1 MISASHQPNLLPKD
15 TLMTLSITSDN
26 KASPQALDDDLFA
39 PSPRHPDSRLETDW
53 LFLYN
58 KLPPDQWFGADYAY
72 KTSGWLKVHTNI
84 RKRQRI
90 LTQISTAY
98 QSGEFDWSEYRS
110 QMLKRIN
117 MHILKLHQHHGVEDE
132 GFFPE
137 FIRMYPQLQAGFE
150 ILGCDHVRL
159 DALLDKLQLQNDTL
173 ARSEVED
180 KALAEQLH
188 QTLMDASKLL
198 QQHLTD
204 EEDLVIPILGLRQG

>member
-1 MISASHQPNLLPKD
+1 
-15 TLMTLSITSDN
+15 MTLSANN
-26 KASPQALDDDLFA
+26 KTGQQALDDDLFSLA
-39 PSPRHPDSRLETDW
+39 PRHPDSRLETDW

-90 LTQISTAY
+90 LVQISDAY
-98 QSGEFDWSEYRS
+98 ISGEFDWSEYRS
-110 QMLKRIN
+110 QILKRIN
-117 MHILKLHQHHGVEDE
+117 MHVLKLYQHHGVEDD

-137 FIRMYPQLQAGFE
+137 FVSMYPKLASAFE
-150 ILGCDHVRL
+150 ILGHDHEYL
-159 DALLDKLQLQNDTL
+159 NELLDKLQIQNDQL

-180 KALAEQLH
+180 KALAEELH
-188 QTLMDASKLL
+188 DTLVKVTDLL

-204 EEDLVIPILGLRQG
+204 QEDLVIPILGLRQG

>member
-1 MISASHQPNLLPKD
+1 
-15 TLMTLSITSDN
+15 MTLSANNKTSQ
-26 KASPQALDDDLFA
+26 QALDDDLF
-39 PSPRHPDSRLETDW
+39 SLIPRHPDSRLETDW

-90 LTQISTAY
+90 LMQISDAY
-98 QSGEFDWSEYRS
+98 ISGEFDWSEYRS
-110 QMLKRIN
+110 QILKRIN
-117 MHILKLHQHHGVEDE
+117 MHVLKLHQHHGVEDE

-137 FIRMYPQLQAGFE
+137 FVSMYPKLAPAFE
-150 ILGCDHVRL
+150 ILGHDHEYL
-159 DALLDKLQLQNDTL
+159 NELLDKLQIQNDQL

-180 KALAEQLH
+180 KALAEELH
-188 QTLMDASKLL
+188 KTLVAVTDLL

>member
-1 MISASHQPNLLPKD
+1 
-15 TLMTLSITSDN
+15 MTLSANNKTSQ
-26 KASPQALDDDLFA
+26 QALDDDLFSLA
-39 PSPRHPDSRLETDW
+39 PRHPDSRLEADW

-90 LTQISTAY
+90 LMQISDAY
-98 QSGEFDWSEYRS
+98 FSGEFDWSEYRS
-110 QMLKRIN
+110 QILKRIN
-117 MHILKLHQHHGVEDE
+117 MHVLKLHQHHGVEDE

-137 FIRMYPQLQAGFE
+137 FVNMYPKLAPAFE
-150 ILGCDHVRL
+150 ILGHDHEYL
-159 DALLDKLQLQNDTL
+159 NELLDTLQAKNDQL

-180 KALAEQLH
+180 KALAEELH
-188 QTLMDASKLL
+188 ETLVKVTDLL

>member
-1 MISASHQPNLLPKD
+1 MTASTPNDISQ
-15 TLMTLSITSDN
+15 
-26 KASPQALDDDLFA
+26 QALDDDLFSLA
-39 PSPRHPDSRLETDW
+39 PRHPDSRLKADW

-58 KLPPDQWFGADYAY
+58 KLPPDKWFGADYAY

-90 LTQISTAY
+90 LTQISDAY
-98 QSGEFDWSEYRS
+98 ISGEFDWSEYRS
-110 QMLKRIN
+110 QILKRIN
-117 MHILKLHQHHGVEDE
+117 MHVLKLHQHHGVEDE

-137 FIRMYPQLQAGFE
+137 FVSMYPKLAPAFE
-150 ILGCDHVRL
+150 ILGHDHEYL
-159 DALLDKLQLQNDTL
+159 NELLDKLQIQNDML

-180 KALAEQLH
+180 KALAEELH
-188 QTLMDASKLL
+188 KTLVAVTDLL

>member
-1 MISASHQPNLLPKD
+1 
-15 TLMTLSITSDN
+15 MTFSTTSDN

-39 PSPRHPDSRLETDW
+39 PSPRHPESRLEVGW
-53 LFLYN
+53 LVLFN

-72 KTSGWLKVHTNI
+72 KTSGWLKVHTNV

-110 QMLKRIN
+110 QMLKRVS
-117 MHILKLHQHHGVEDE
+117 MHILKLHQHHRVEDA
-132 GFFPE
+132 GFFSE
-137 FIRMYPQLQAGFE
+137 FVAMHPKLAPAFE
-150 ILGCDHVRL
+150 VLGRDHVCL

-173 ARSEVED
+173 ARTEVED
-180 KALAEQLH
+180 KALA
-188 QTLMDASKLL
+188 DASHKTLEAVTDLL

>member
-1 MISASHQPNLLPKD
+1 
-15 TLMTLSITSDN
+15 MTLSANNKTSQ
-26 KASPQALDDDLFA
+26 QALDDDLFSLA
-39 PSPRHPDSRLETDW
+39 PRHPDSRLETDW

-90 LTQISTAY
+90 LVQISDAY
-98 QSGEFDWSEYRS
+98 ISGEFDWSEYRS
-110 QMLKRIN
+110 QILKRIN
-117 MHILKLHQHHGVEDE
+117 MHVLKLHQHHEVEDE

-137 FIRMYPQLQAGFE
+137 FVSMYPKLAPAFE
-150 ILGCDHVRL
+150 ILGHDHEYL
-159 DALLDKLQLQNDTL
+159 NELLDKLQIQNDQL
-173 ARSEVED
+173 ARSEIED
-180 KALAEQLH
+180 KALAEELH
-188 QTLMDASKLL
+188 KTLVAVTDLL

>member
-1 MISASHQPNLLPKD
+1 
-15 TLMTLSITSDN
+15 MTLSANNKTSQ
-26 KASPQALDDDLFA
+26 QALDDDLFSVA
-39 PSPRHPDSRLETDW
+39 PRHPDSRLETDW

-90 LTQISTAY
+90 LTQINDAY
-98 QSGEFDWSEYRS
+98 ISGEFDWSEYRS
-110 QMLKRIN
+110 QILKRIN
-117 MHILKLHQHHGVEDE
+117 MHVLKLHQHHGVEDD

-137 FIRMYPQLQAGFE
+137 FVSMYPKLAPAFE
-150 ILGCDHVRL
+150 ILGHDHEYL
-159 DALLDKLQLQNDTL
+159 NELLDKLQIQNDQL
-173 ARSEVED
+173 GRREIED
-180 KALAEQLH
+180 KALAEELH
-188 QTLMDASKLL
+188 DTLVAVTDLL

>member
-1 MISASHQPNLLPKD
+1 
-15 TLMTLSITSDN
+15 MTLSANNKTSQ
-26 KASPQALDDDLFA
+26 QALDDDLFSLA
-39 PSPRHPDSRLETDW
+39 PRHPDSRLETDW

-90 LTQISTAY
+90 LVQISDAY
-98 QSGEFDWSEYRS
+98 ISGEFDWSEYRS
-110 QMLKRIN
+110 QILKRIN
-117 MHILKLHQHHGVEDE
+117 MHVLKLHQHHGVEDD

-137 FIRMYPQLQAGFE
+137 FVSMYPKLAPAFE
-150 ILGCDHVRL
+150 ILGHDHEYL
-159 DALLDKLQLQNDTL
+159 NELLDKLQIQNDQL
-173 ARSEVED
+173 ARSEIED
-180 KALAEQLH
+180 KALAEELH
-188 QTLMDASKLL
+188 KTLVAVTDLL

>member
-1 MISASHQPNLLPKD
+1 
-15 TLMTLSITSDN
+15 MTFSTTSDN
-26 KASPQALDDDLFA
+26 KASPQASDDDLFA
-39 PSPRHPDSRLETDW
+39 PSPRHPESRLEAEW
-53 LFLYN
+53 LFLFN

-90 LTQISTAY
+90 LTQISEGY
-98 QSGEFDWSEYRS
+98 QSGEYDWAKYRS

-132 GFFPE
+132 GVFPE

-150 ILGCDHVRL
+150 ILGRDHVRL

-173 ARSEVED
+173 ARTEVED
-180 KALAEQLH
+180 KVLAEQLH
-188 QTLMDASKLL
+188 QTLVDATNLL
-198 QQHLTD
+198 SQHLSD

>member
-1 MISASHQPNLLPKD
+1 
-15 TLMTLSITSDN
+15 MTLSANNKTSQ
-26 KASPQALDDDLFA
+26 QALDDDLFSVA
-39 PSPRHPDSRLETDW
+39 PRHPDSRLETDW

-90 LTQISTAY
+90 LVQISEAY
-98 QSGEFDWSEYRS
+98 ISGEFDWSEYRS
-110 QMLKRIN
+110 QILKRIN
-117 MHILKLHQHHGVEDE
+117 MHVLKLHQHHGVEDD

-137 FIRMYPQLQAGFE
+137 FVSMYPKLAPAFE
-150 ILGCDHVRL
+150 ILGHDHEYL
-159 DALLDKLQLQNDTL
+159 NELLDKLQIQNDQL

-180 KALAEQLH
+180 KALAEELH
-188 QTLMDASKLL
+188 KTLVAVTDLL

-204 EEDLVIPILGLRQG
+204 EEDLVIPILGLRQW